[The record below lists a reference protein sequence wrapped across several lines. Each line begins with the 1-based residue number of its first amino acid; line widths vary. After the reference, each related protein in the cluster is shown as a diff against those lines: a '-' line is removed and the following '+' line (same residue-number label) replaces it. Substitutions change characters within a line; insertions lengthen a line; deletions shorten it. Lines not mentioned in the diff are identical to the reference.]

1 MDTEENQNRM
11 RNRSRISFPKAQSD
25 HTDTD
30 TCIINTVACGR
41 WAKVNL
47 QGVSITSLLERLV
60 MLKIQ

>member
-41 WAKVNL
+41 WVKVNL
-47 QGVSITSLLERLV
+47 QGLV